1 MKENTFWHTPQ
12 LRSFQIH
19 SKTICKAIQESLWFI
34 LYSFMKMIFRSIR
47 SLSSMDILIMS
58 IAAFAQFVCG
68 KNMILSSKF
77 YIYYPDN
84 AGGDLHIGRNHL
96 SHACFNLPVQVN
108 CSNDNLSLP
117 IYQFVSLSIYP
128 ASKSIYQ
135 LTLFQ
140 FTDWEPKKHFQ
151 QSAHS
156 TCCSDPGQLVRRHGN
171 LHFI

>member
-19 SKTICKAIQESLWFI
+19 SKTICKDFQESLWFI

-84 AGGDLHIGRNHL
+84 VGGDLHIGRNHL

-108 CSNDNLSLP
+108 FSHINLSLLCEK
-117 IYQFVSLSIYP
+117 ICLQINQFTLRENLFIHLSISRLWKKNTFSNP
-128 ASKSIYQ
+128 HTRPVAQILASS
-135 LTLFQ
+135 
-140 FTDWEPKKHFQ
+140 
-151 QSAHS
+151 SGAMV
-156 TCCSDPGQLVRRHGN
+156 TC
-171 LHFI
+171 I

>member
-1 MKENTFWHTPQ
+1 
-12 LRSFQIH
+12 
-19 SKTICKAIQESLWFI
+19 
-34 LYSFMKMIFRSIR
+34 
-47 SLSSMDILIMS
+47 MS

-84 AGGDLHIGRNHL
+84 VGGDLHIGRNHL

-108 CSNDNLSLP
+108 FSHINLS
-117 IYQFVSLSIYP
+117 IYQFIIVPCKQINSMYQFTLQANLFIHLSIYP
-128 ASKSIYQ
+128 AIKFIYQ
-135 LTLFQ
+135 LINLLGAK
-140 FTDWEPKKHFQ
+140 KKHFQ

-171 LHFI
+171 LHLI